1 MGLYQYDSTEDKLN
15 LVAGSTNFSD
25 APVGAIFPFGGTD
38 IPISFLLCDGS
49 AVSRTDYEDLFNVIG
64 TAFGTGDGSTTFNL
78 PDLREAVPKGAGL
91 TGKTVGAHLDADGLA
106 VGEFLDDRVE
116 NISGSYDARVM
127 RSGSTDYD
135 IVVDP
140 QGAFKVSDKPGASY
154 GYVNSSGQTTKIN
167 HITFDSS
174 NVARTGDTTEVKSVG
189 VNYIIKAKQIGM
201 PTDFASAVGDIVVD
215 KNTYSTSETIVGKW
229 VDGKP
234 VYQRTIAVTS
244 PNTTAETNVSIAELG
259 FTNIDKIFIT
269 SPSYIYLYI
278 NNMNQHVPIS
288 LGWGS
293 GDLGIIPATDDSH
306 NGYLVWKVG
315 NSAWISKNGYV
326 TLMYT
331 KTTD

>member
-38 IPISFLLCDGS
+38 IPVSFLLCDGS

-78 PDLREAVPKGAGL
+78 PDLRGEFLRGAG
-91 TGKTVGAHLDADGLA
+91 TNSHSGQGNGGA
-106 VGEFLDDRVE
+106 VGEHQDATKLP
-116 NISGSYDARVM
+116 NIYLSANATLIVTPDKNSLFNQADA
-127 RSGSTDYD
+127 ST
-135 IVVDP
+135 
-140 QGAFKVSDKPGASY
+140 GEST
-154 GYVNSSGQTTKIN
+154 GYKGVAATSAGGDHISVNLTTRPTN
-167 HITFDSS
+167 TS
-174 NVARTGDTTEVKSVG
+174 

-229 VDGKP
+229 IDGKP

-244 PNTTAETNVSIAELG
+244 PNTTPETNVSIAELG
-259 FTNIDKIFIT
+259 FTNIDKIFII

-278 NNMNQHVPIS
+278 NNMNQHVPIT

-293 GDLGIIPATDDSH
+293 GDLGIIPATDNLH

-315 NSAWISKNGYV
+315 NSAWTSKDGYV

>member
-106 VGEFLDDRVE
+106 VGEFLDDRVQE
-116 NISGSYDARVM
+116 HQHQLNIVGSTSHIGQSTVDGSYANYKAGGATIANELRA
-127 RSGSTDYD
+127 SD
-135 IVVDP
+135 IPV
-140 QGAFKVSDKPGASY
+140 G
-154 GYVNSSGQTTKIN
+154 
-167 HITFDSS
+167 
-174 NVARTGDTTEVKSVG
+174 RTGATTEVKSVG
-189 VNYIIKAKQIGM
+189 VNYIIKAKQVGM

-229 VDGKP
+229 IDGKP
-234 VYQRTIAVTS
+234 IYRVVRHVWDVG
-244 PNTTAETNVSIAELG
+244 NV
-259 FTNIDKIFIT
+259 
-269 SPSYIYLYI
+269 
-278 NNMNQHVPIS
+278 
-288 LGWGS
+288 
-293 GDLGIIPATDDSH
+293 PATGYSFSGTTLSGPLTNNAESIIKVVILCKNNQGSWQELTG
-306 NGYLVWKVG
+306 NGEGGPTQNFV
-315 NSAWISKNGYV
+315 WISDTSAYFINGGV
-326 TLMYT
+326 LAGAWAIFEYT

>member
-1 MGLYQYDSTEDKLN
+1 MGLYQYDSTQDKLN
-15 LVAGSTNFSD
+15 LVAGSTNFAD

-38 IPISFLLCDGS
+38 IPVSFLLCDGS
-49 AVSRTDYEDLFNVIG
+49 AVSRTDYEDLFAVIG
-64 TAFGTGDGSTTFNL
+64 TAFGAGDGSTTFNI
-78 PDLREAVPKGAGL
+78 PDLRESVPKGAGL
-91 TGKTVGAHLDADGLA
+91 TGYTVGNHLDADGLA
-106 VGEFLDDRVE
+106 VGEFLDDRIQDHTHELTLSPNMSFLTGEGNYKTVPV
-116 NISGSYDARVM
+116 SG
-127 RSGSTDYD
+127 GTTE
-135 IVVDP
+135 
-140 QGAFKVSDKPGASY
+140 SDGVHT
-154 GYVNSSGQTTKIN
+154 GYR
-167 HITFDSS
+167 F
-174 NVARTGDTTEVKSVG
+174 GDTTEVKSVG

-259 FTNIDKIFIT
+259 FTNIDKIFII

-293 GDLGIIPATDDSH
+293 GDLGIIPATDNSH
-306 NGYLVWKVG
+306 NGNLVWKVG
-315 NSAWISKNGYV
+315 NSVWTSKDGYV

>member
-106 VGEFLDDRVE
+106 VGEFIDDR
-116 NISGSYDARVM
+116 IKAHSHRIMTYTGS
-127 RSGSTDYD
+127 
-135 IVVDP
+135 
-140 QGAFKVSDKPGASY
+140 
-154 GYVNSSGQTTKIN
+154 QTSI
-167 HITFDSS
+167 S
-174 NVARTGDTTEVKSVG
+174 NVYGNTGVASNIDASDSMSYVTNVTRNGSKGPIIESTGSATTEVKSVG
-189 VNYIIKAKQIGM
+189 VNYIIKAKQVGM

-229 VDGKP
+229 IDGKP
-234 VYQRTIAVTS
+234 IYRVVRHVWDVG
-244 PNTTAETNVSIAELG
+244 NV
-259 FTNIDKIFIT
+259 
-269 SPSYIYLYI
+269 
-278 NNMNQHVPIS
+278 
-288 LGWGS
+288 
-293 GDLGIIPATDDSH
+293 PATGYSFSGTTLSGPLTNNAESIIKVVILCKNNQGSWQELTG
-306 NGYLVWKVG
+306 NGEGGPTQNFV
-315 NSAWISKNGYV
+315 WISDTSAYFINGGV
-326 TLMYT
+326 LAGAWAIFEYT

>member
-91 TGKTVGAHLDADGLA
+91 TGYTVGAHLDADGLA
-106 VGEFLDDRVE
+106 VGEFLDDRVQSHTHTAL
-116 NISGSYDARVM
+116 NDQQRVY
-127 RSGSTDYD
+127 S
-135 IVVDP
+135 
-140 QGAFKVSDKPGASY
+140 AS
-154 GYVNSSGQTTKIN
+154 SSGNQAAFAQSATSGTN
-167 HITFDSS
+167 
-174 NVARTGDTTEVKSVG
+174 NGRTGATTEVKSVG

-215 KNTYSTSETIVGKW
+215 KNTYSTSETVIGKW
-229 VDGKP
+229 IDGKP

-293 GDLGIIPATDDSH
+293 GDLGIIPATDNSH

>member
-25 APVGAIFPFGGTD
+25 APVGAIYPFGGTD
-38 IPISFLLCDGS
+38 IPVSFLLCDGS
-49 AVSRTDYEDLFNVIG
+49 AVSRTDYEDLFAVIG

-91 TGKTVGAHLDADGLA
+91 TGKTVGAHLDAVGLA

-140 QGAFKVSDKPGASY
+140 QGAFKVSDKAGTSY

-201 PTDFASAVGDIVVD
+201 PTDFASAVGDIAVD

-229 VDGKP
+229 IDGKP
-234 VYQRTIAVTS
+234 IYRRVLSHSGGTIATDWVTMFS
-244 PNTTAETNVSIAELG
+244 NQDWVTDV
-259 FTNIDKIFIT
+259 DMC
-269 SPSYIYLYI
+269 IYGKVVGYY
-278 NNMNQHVPIS
+278 
-288 LGWGS
+288 
-293 GDLGIIPATDDSH
+293 DSA
-306 NGYLVWKVG
+306 KTQRRVG
-315 NSAWISKNGYV
+315 NFIDFRLTGTSIQSYAASASAFTGGYYV
-326 TLMYT
+326 ILEYT